1 VSHGQAPGALPSLLV
16 ASDDVRRAQ
25 ESKNGPDQIGHHL
38 RHGPEETARSL
49 ALTELDVASGGLVFQ
64 FKLVAVKTVSWA
76 HDDETP

>member
-1 VSHGQAPGALPSLLV
+1 LLV

-25 ESKNGPDQIGHHL
+25 ESKMGQTRLDTTVDT
-38 RHGPEETARSL
+38 GPEETARSL

>member
-1 VSHGQAPGALPSLLV
+1 MGQTRL
-16 ASDDVRRAQ
+16 DTTYDT
-25 ESKNGPDQIGHHL
+25 
-38 RHGPEETARSL
+38 GPEETARSL